1 MEVVININTIVSIL
15 KILGII
21 AGIYI
26 IVNLGLIIC
35 AYLKEAAE
43 NDRSLW

>member
-1 MEVVININTIVSIL
+1 MEVVININTIVLIL

-35 AYLKEAAE
+35 AFF
-43 NDRSLW
+43 

>member
-1 MEVVININTIVSIL
+1 MEIVININTIVSIL

-35 AYLKEAAE
+35 ACLKEAAE